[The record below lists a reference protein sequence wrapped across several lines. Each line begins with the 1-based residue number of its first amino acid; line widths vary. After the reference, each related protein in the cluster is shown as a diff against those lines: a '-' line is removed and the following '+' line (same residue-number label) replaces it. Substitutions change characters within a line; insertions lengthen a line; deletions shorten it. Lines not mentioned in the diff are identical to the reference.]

1 MLPNSLKRII
11 DCFKKLP
18 GIGEKTAERLAFAL
32 LDSSKEQMT
41 IFSDSIIDIRD
52 NICYCSVCGNISDS
66 EICSICSSSVR
77 DDSIVLVVEKSKDI
91 LSFEKIGV
99 FKGKYHVLNGLISP
113 IDNIGPNDINLNSL
127 ISRVKN
133 GNIKEIIF
141 ALKPSIEGETTLQY
155 IKKLLYEVSNN
166 VKVSKLAIGVPIGAD
181 MEYIDSLTLEINFI
195 LIGTFFLFFK

>member
-1 MLPNSLKRII
+1 MFPNSLKRII

-155 IKKLLYEVSNN
+155 IKKLLYEVSND

-181 MEYIDSLTLEINFI
+181 MEYIDSLTLELAIDERKSLN
-195 LIGTFFLFFK
+195 

>member
-133 GNIKEIIF
+133 GDIKEIIF

-155 IKKLLYEVSNN
+155 IKKLLHEVSND

-181 MEYIDSLTLEINFI
+181 MEYIDSLTLELAIDERKSLN
-195 LIGTFFLFFK
+195 

>member
-1 MLPNSLKRII
+1 MFSNSLKRII

-181 MEYIDSLTLEINFI
+181 MEYIDSLTLELAIDERKSLN
-195 LIGTFFLFFK
+195 

>member
-155 IKKLLYEVSNN
+155 IKKLLYEVSND

-181 MEYIDSLTLEINFI
+181 MEYIDSLTLGLAIDERKNIS
-195 LIGTFFLFFK
+195 

>member
-18 GIGEKTAERLAFAL
+18 GIGEKTAERLAFSL

-66 EICSICSSSVR
+66 EMCSICSSSVR

-155 IKKLLYEVSNN
+155 IKKLLYEVYND

-181 MEYIDSLTLEINFI
+181 MEYIDSLTLELAIDERKSLN
-195 LIGTFFLFFK
+195 

>member
-66 EICSICSSSVR
+66 EICSICSSFVR

-181 MEYIDSLTLEINFI
+181 MEYIDSLTLELAIDERKSLN
-195 LIGTFFLFFK
+195 

>member
-155 IKKLLYEVSNN
+155 IKKLLYEVSND

-181 MEYIDSLTLEINFI
+181 MEYIDSLTLELAIDERKSLN
-195 LIGTFFLFFK
+195 

>member
-113 IDNIGPNDINLNSL
+113 IDNIGPNDINLSSL

-155 IKKLLYEVSNN
+155 IKKLLYEVSND

-181 MEYIDSLTLEINFI
+181 MEYIDSLTLELAIDERKSLN
-195 LIGTFFLFFK
+195 

>member
-113 IDNIGPNDINLNSL
+113 IDNIGPNDINLSSL

-155 IKKLLYEVSNN
+155 IKKLLYEVSND

-181 MEYIDSLTLEINFI
+181 MEYIDSMTLELAIDERKSLN
-195 LIGTFFLFFK
+195 

>member
-32 LDSSKEQMT
+32 LYSSKEQMT

-91 LSFEKIGV
+91 LSFEW
-99 FKGKYHVLNGLISP
+99 
-113 IDNIGPNDINLNSL
+113 
-127 ISRVKN
+127 
-133 GNIKEIIF
+133 
-141 ALKPSIEGETTLQY
+141 
-155 IKKLLYEVSNN
+155 
-166 VKVSKLAIGVPIGAD
+166 
-181 MEYIDSLTLEINFI
+181 INFSN
-195 LIGTFFLFFK
+195 

>member
-1 MLPNSLKRII
+1 MFPNSLKRII

-181 MEYIDSLTLEINFI
+181 MEYIDSLTLELAIDERKSLN
-195 LIGTFFLFFK
+195 

>member
-77 DDSIVLVVEKSKDI
+77 DDSIVLVIEKSKDI

-113 IDNIGPNDINLNSL
+113 IDNIGPNDINLSSL

-155 IKKLLYEVSNN
+155 IKKLLYEVSND

-181 MEYIDSLTLEINFI
+181 MEYIDSLTLELAIDERKSLN
-195 LIGTFFLFFK
+195 

>member
-181 MEYIDSLTLEINFI
+181 MEYIDSLTLGLAIDERKNIS
-195 LIGTFFLFFK
+195 

>member
-141 ALKPSIEGETTLQY
+141 ALKPFLYIVNLQ
-155 IKKLLYEVSNN
+155 
-166 VKVSKLAIGVPIGAD
+166 A
-181 MEYIDSLTLEINFI
+181 
-195 LIGTFFLFFK
+195 

>member
-181 MEYIDSLTLEINFI
+181 MEYIDSLTLELAIDERKSLN
-195 LIGTFFLFFK
+195 

>member
-52 NICYCSVCGNISDS
+52 NICYCNVCGNISDS

-155 IKKLLYEVSNN
+155 IKKLLYEVSND

-181 MEYIDSLTLEINFI
+181 MEYIDSLTLELAIDERKSLN
-195 LIGTFFLFFK
+195 